1 MLKKILIIT
10 TFIFVA
16 ISLSAQVAFKAAA
29 PARVAVGQSF
39 RMVYSINADARS
51 FRGPAFNGFS
61 VLSGPNQSTNSSI
74 QIINGKVSKNLEL
87 SYTYILQ
94 ANQEGSF
101 TLPSAKAIVD
111 GEEISSNTTKITVVK
126 GNNQNAAGN
135 NSQSRNNS
143 GGNTTQSGV
152 SNDDVFIKASISNSR
167 PMQGAQII
175 VTYKIYTRVA
185 LANFKVNNASTF
197 QGFWSQ
203 NLLDENQRLQ
213 QTREYINGE
222 EYISAI
228 IKKVALFPM
237 KSGKIEIEPMD
248 VDVVAQIRSQTKR
261 RSSGDPFFDSFF
273 NDSFFNSSYNN
284 VEKNLKSRPLIVDV
298 QPFPTMNKPA
308 GFEGAVGSF
317 RLNASIDKSALKTNE
332 ALTLKYTIS
341 GRGNIQLVELP
352 EINFPPDF
360 EVYDPKVNN
369 RISTN
374 DDGVSGTKTF
384 EYLIIPRSAGSFE
397 IPSVSFSFY
406 DVDKKNYVSLKSPEY
421 TIEVEKGNDNGGDVA
436 FKAGNQEDIK
446 YIGSDIRHLKLPP
459 LELVQKGQFFYGT
472 RLFWLFLFAPP
483 IILLISIVL
492 IRSLRK
498 KKGDEALM
506 KNRKANK
513 MARQRLKKATAALK
527 NRQESVFYEEISQ
540 ALWGYIGD
548 KFNTPLSELSEE
560 SIGSIL
566 SQYNVPPEAVE
577 KFRKTLID
585 CDFARFAPGDK
596 AQMMDNIHKSAIS
609 SITEIEKNIR

>member
-298 QPFPTMNKPA
+298 QPFPAMNKPA

-577 KFRKTLID
+577 KFRKTLSD

>member
-222 EYISAI
+222 EYISAV

-577 KFRKTLID
+577 KFRKTLSD

>member
-577 KFRKTLID
+577 KFRKTLSD

>member
-51 FRGPAFNGFS
+51 FHGPAFNGFS

-459 LELVQKGQFFYGT
+459 LELVQKGRFFYGT

-577 KFRKTLID
+577 KFRKTLSD